1 MTAMPSQNYA
11 QVSNKPD
18 PLGVTLVDGG
28 VNVALFA
35 DNATAVDF
43 CIRNADGSET
53 RWRLPDKA
61 RGIWHGFVPGVE
73 AGARYGFRVHGEWNP
88 QEGHR
93 HNPNKFLIDPYAK
106 AIDGNWVLHEAVF
119 GYKQDMT
126 KPADELIMDTRDS
139 APFMPCAVVVKNDF
153 DWTGDVKPD
162 TRWHKT
168 VIYEAHVKGM
178 TMQHPDVPE
187 HLRGTYEGLAHPA
200 IINHLHSI
208 GVTAIELLPV
218 HQIGHEEHLVRM
230 GMTNYWGYNTL
241 GFFAPHHAYSSSGH
255 RGEQINEF
263 KQMVKTFHQNG
274 IEVLLDV
281 VYNHTCEG
289 GPLGPMM
296 SFKGIDNASYYRLV
310 DEDPQHYFDTTGCS
324 NTLNTYHPQVMQLV
338 LDSLR
343 YWVTEMHVDG
353 FRFDL
358 APSIARI
365 NHDVDLAGPLMQ
377 AIAQDPILRNS
388 KLIAEPWD
396 LGDGGYQVG
405 NYPRIWSEWNDRF
418 RDTARDFWR
427 GLAPGVSELASRLS
441 GSSDLF
447 VDEDRRP
454 RASINFITAHDGFTM
469 RDLVSFNQKHNEAN
483 REGNRDGN
491 DHNRSWNHGVEG
503 ETTDP
508 AILQL
513 RLQQQRNMML
523 MLLLSSGV
531 PMITAGDE
539 HGRTQGGN
547 NNAYCQDTPI
557 SWVDWN
563 IDGDRADILQ
573 TFQTLMQMRKEHPAF
588 HHRNYRWGS
597 PTLVGGPKDVA
608 WFSKSG
614 FELDEDEWLD
624 TEIKTIGMFI
634 NQNTQN
640 GDDSSTCSFLVILHS
655 GGESVE
661 FTLPDSAWAAQWQ
674 IEFDTTLPGAKSP
687 DLKMQPGQTMRVFAR
702 SALVLRAIHA

>member
-1 MTAMPSQNYA
+1 MTALPSQNYA
-11 QVSNKPD
+11 HVSNKLD
-18 PLGVTLVDGG
+18 PLGVTLVEGG
-28 VNVALFA
+28 VNVAIFA
-35 DNATAVDF
+35 DHASAVDF

-61 RGIWHGFVPGVE
+61 RGIWHGFVPGVT

-88 QEGHR
+88 EAGHR
-93 HNPNKFLIDPYAK
+93 HNPHKFLVDPYAK
-106 AIDGNWVLHEAVF
+106 AIDGNWILHEAVF
-119 GYKQDMT
+119 GYKQDPT
-126 KPADELIMDTRDS
+126 KPANELIIDTRDS
-139 APFMPCAVVVKNDF
+139 APFMPCSIVVENDF

-162 TRWHKT
+162 IRWHKT

-178 TMQHPDVPE
+178 TMQHPLVPE
-187 HLRGTYEGLAHPA
+187 HLRGTYAGLAHPA
-200 IINHLHSI
+200 IIDYLKSI
-208 GVTAIELLPV
+208 GITAIELLPI

-255 RGEQINEF
+255 RGEQVNEF

-281 VYNHTCEG
+281 VYNHTAEG
-289 GPLGPMM
+289 GPMGPMM
-296 SFKGIDNASYYRLV
+296 SFKGIDNSSYYRLV
-310 DEDPQHYFDTTGCS
+310 DDDPQHYFDTTGCS

-358 APSIARI
+358 APSLARI

-377 AIAQDPILRNS
+377 AIAQDPILRNT

-396 LGDGGYQVG
+396 IGPGGYQVG

-427 GLAPGVSELASRLS
+427 GVAPGVSELASRMS

-454 RASINFITAHDGFTM
+454 RASINFITAHDGFTL
-469 RDLVSFNQKHNEAN
+469 RDLVSYNQKHNEAN
-483 REGNRDGN
+483 REANRDGN

-503 ETTDP
+503 ETSDST
-508 AILQL
+508 INQL
-513 RLQQQRNMML
+513 RLQQQRNLML
-523 MLLLSSGV
+523 MLLLASGV

-563 IDGDRADILQ
+563 IEGDRADLLQ
-573 TFQTLMQMRKEHPAF
+573 TFKNLMHLRKEHPAF

-597 PTLVGGPKDVA
+597 PTLVGGPKDIA

-614 FELDEDEWLD
+614 SELTEDEWID
-624 TEIKTIGMFI
+624 TEVKTLGMFI

-640 GDDSSTCSFLVILHS
+640 GDESSTCSFLVILHAGS
-655 GGESVE
+655 ESVE
-661 FTLPDSAWAAQWQ
+661 FTLPDSAWASEWHIQ
-674 IEFDTTLPGAKSP
+674 IDTTLPGANSP
-687 DLKMQPGQTMRVFAR
+687 DLKMQPGQTLRVFAR
-702 SALVLRAIHA
+702 SALVLRASHA

>member
-1 MTAMPSQNYA
+1 MTALPSQNYA
-11 QVSNKPD
+11 LVSNKPD
-18 PLGVTLVDGG
+18 PLGVTLVEGG

-35 DNATAVDF
+35 DNASAVDF

-61 RGIWHGFVPGVE
+61 RGIWHGFVPGIE

-88 QEGHR
+88 EAGHR

-119 GYKQDMT
+119 GYKQDVT
-126 KPADELIMDTRDS
+126 KPANESIMDTRDS
-139 APFMPCAVVVKNDF
+139 APFMPCGIVVSDDF
-153 DWTGDVKPD
+153 DWTGETRPD

-168 VIYEAHVKGM
+168 VIYEAHVKGL

-187 HLRGTYEGLAHPA
+187 HLRGTYAGLAHES
-200 IINHLHSI
+200 IINYLKSI
-208 GVTAIELLPV
+208 GITAIELLPI

-289 GPLGPMM
+289 GPMGPMM
-296 SFKGIDNASYYRLV
+296 SFKGIDNSSYYRLV
-310 DEDPQHYFDTTGCS
+310 DEDPQHYYDTTGCS

-377 AIAQDPILRNS
+377 AIGQDPVLRNA

-396 LGDGGYQVG
+396 LGTGGYQVG

-427 GLAPGVSELASRLS
+427 GVAPGVSELASRLS

-503 ETTDP
+503 ETTDA
-508 AILQL
+508 AINQL

-531 PMITAGDE
+531 PMIVAGDE

-557 SWVDWN
+557 SWVDWQ
-563 IDGDRADILQ
+563 IEGDRAELLDSFRNI
-573 TFQTLMQMRKEHPAF
+573 MQMRKEHPAF

-597 PTLVGGPKDVA
+597 PTLIGGPKDIA

-614 FELDEDEWLD
+614 IELDEDEWID
-624 TEIKTIGMFI
+624 TEIKTLGMFI

-640 GDDSSTCSFLVILHS
+640 GDESSTCSFLVILHS
-655 GGESVE
+655 GAESVE
-661 FTLPDSAWAAQWQ
+661 FTLPDSAWASEWNL
-674 IEFDTTLPGAKSP
+674 ELDTTMPGAKSP
-687 DLKMQPGQTMRVFAR
+687 ELKMQPGQTLRVFAR
-702 SALVLRAIHA
+702 SALVLRATHS

>member
-1 MTAMPSQNYA
+1 MTALPSQNYA
-11 QVSNKPD
+11 LVSNKLD

-35 DNATAVDF
+35 DHASAVDF

-88 QEGHR
+88 KEGHR

-119 GYKQDMT
+119 GYKQDVT
-126 KPADELIMDTRDS
+126 KPANESIIDTRDS
-139 APFMPCAVVVKNDF
+139 APFMPCGIVVKDDF

-187 HLRGTYEGLAHPA
+187 HLRGTYAGLAHES

-208 GVTAIELLPV
+208 GVTAIELLPI

-289 GPLGPMM
+289 GPMGPMM

-343 YWVTEMHVDG
+343 YWVSEMHVDG

-358 APSIARI
+358 APSLARI
-365 NHDVDLAGPLMQ
+365 NHDVDLNGPLMQ
-377 AIAQDPILRNS
+377 AIAQDPVLRNV
-388 KLIAEPWD
+388 KLISEPWD
-396 LGDGGYQVG
+396 LGEGGYQVG

-418 RDTARDFWR
+418 RDTARDYWR
-427 GLAPGVSELASRLS
+427 GLAPGVSELASRMS

-454 RASINFITAHDGFTM
+454 RASINFITAHDGFTL
-469 RDLVSFNQKHNEAN
+469 RDLVSYNQKHNEAN

-503 ETTDP
+503 ETTDA
-508 AILQL
+508 AINQL

-523 MLLLSSGV
+523 MLTLASGV
-531 PMITAGDE
+531 PMFTAGDE

-563 IDGDRADILQ
+563 IEGDRADLLSTVQ
-573 TFQTLMQMRKEHPAF
+573 NLMHLRKEHPAF

-597 PTLVGGPKDVA
+597 PTIIGGPKDMA
-608 WFSKSG
+608 WFAKSG
-614 FELDEDEWLD
+614 HELTADEWLD
-624 TEIKTIGMFI
+624 TELKTLGMFI
-634 NQNTQN
+634 NQSTQN
-640 GDDSSTCSFLVILHS
+640 GDESSTCSFLVIMHS
-655 GGESVE
+655 GSESVE
-661 FTLPDSAWAAQWQ
+661 FTLPDSAWASEWH
-674 IEFDTTLPGAKSP
+674 IEIDTTLPGAKSP
-687 DLKMQPGQTMRVFAR
+687 DLKMQPGQTLRLFAR
-702 SALVLRAIHA
+702 SALVLRASHA

>member
-1 MTAMPSQNYA
+1 
-11 QVSNKPD
+11 
-18 PLGVTLVDGG
+18 
-28 VNVALFA
+28 
-35 DNATAVDF
+35 
-43 CIRNADGSET
+43 
-53 RWRLPDKA
+53 
-61 RGIWHGFVPGVE
+61 
-73 AGARYGFRVHGEWNP
+73 
-88 QEGHR
+88 
-93 HNPNKFLIDPYAK
+93 
-106 AIDGNWVLHEAVF
+106 
-119 GYKQDMT
+119 
-126 KPADELIMDTRDS
+126 
-139 APFMPCAVVVKNDF
+139 
-153 DWTGDVKPD
+153 
-162 TRWHKT
+162 
-168 VIYEAHVKGM
+168 
-178 TMQHPDVPE
+178 
-187 HLRGTYEGLAHPA
+187 
-200 IINHLHSI
+200 
-208 GVTAIELLPV
+208 
-218 HQIGHEEHLVRM
+218 
-230 GMTNYWGYNTL
+230 
-241 GFFAPHHAYSSSGH
+241 
-255 RGEQINEF
+255 
-263 KQMVKTFHQNG
+263 
-274 IEVLLDV
+274 
-281 VYNHTCEG
+281 
-289 GPLGPMM
+289 
-296 SFKGIDNASYYRLV
+296 
-310 DEDPQHYFDTTGCS
+310 
-324 NTLNTYHPQVMQLV
+324 
-338 LDSLR
+338 
-343 YWVTEMHVDG
+343 MHVDG

-377 AIAQDPILRNS
+377 AIAQDPVLRNS

-508 AILQL
+508 AISQL

-608 WFSKSG
+608 WFSKAGS
-614 FELDEDEWLD
+614 ELDEDEWLD
-624 TEIKTIGMFI
+624 TEIKTLGMFI

-661 FTLPDSAWAAQWQ
+661 FTLPDSAWAGQWQ
-674 IEFDTTLPGAKSP
+674 IELDTTLPGAKSP